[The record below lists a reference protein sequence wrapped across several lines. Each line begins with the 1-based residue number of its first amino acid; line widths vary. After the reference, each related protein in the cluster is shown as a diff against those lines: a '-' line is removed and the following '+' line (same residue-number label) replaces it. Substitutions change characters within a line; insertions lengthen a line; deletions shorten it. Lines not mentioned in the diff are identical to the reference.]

1 MAKTCQFGK
10 IELMLDIGLEIRILR
25 ERLKVSAKELSEK
38 IGLSQSQM
46 SRLEK
51 GQRRIDTQV
60 LDRIARA
67 LGVDASYFFG
77 RESPVSTGALPPSF
91 PETVGK
97 LIRSERR
104 RQHISAEDLASRVR
118 RPKALLQ
125 RIEEGKRDL
134 DPELAGRI
142 SRALRLPSNYFL
154 GAQQEVIHGLE
165 TRVERLNQALAES
178 HRGALA
184 LETESPVV
192 RDEPDVADAEP
203 GEPGEHRAAPTVVR
217 RGTPVL
223 GTPADG
229 YPQRFDSAGRPLGEI
244 TDYVYVPELDP
255 GDTFALYT
263 VGNSM
268 EGEAS
273 PSFREGDVLIF
284 SGSTLRSRD
293 FGFIRTEGEPA
304 IFRQVFF
311 DPGGTVRLQPLDLNC
326 PARIFPRHKILGIW
340 RLVGHIARH

>member
-1 MAKTCQFGK
+1 
-10 IELMLDIGLEIRILR
+10 MLDIGLEIRILR

-51 GQRRIDTQV
+51 GQRRIDTRV
-60 LDRIARA
+60 LDQIARA
-67 LGVDASYFFG
+67 LGVDPSYFFG
-77 RESPVSTGALPPSF
+77 RESPASTGALPPSF

-104 RQHISAEDLASRVR
+104 RQHISAEDLASRVG

-142 SRALRLPSNYFL
+142 SRALRLPPHYFL
-154 GAQQEVIHGLE
+154 GVQQEVIHGLE
-165 TRVERLNQALAES
+165 ARVERLNQALAES
-178 HRGALA
+178 NRGELA
-184 LETESPVV
+184 LDTESSVV
-192 RDEPDVADAEP
+192 SDEPDAADDGPKAPREK
-203 GEPGEHRAAPTVVR
+203 PTVVR

-223 GTPADG
+223 GTLADG
-229 YPQRFDSAGRPLGEI
+229 YPQHFDAAGRPAGEI
-244 TDYVYVPELDP
+244 TDYVYVAELDP

-263 VGNSM
+263 VGKSM
-268 EGEAS
+268 ERDAS
-273 PSFREGDVLIF
+273 PSFREGDLLIF

-293 FGFIRTEGEPA
+293 FGFIRTEGEEA
-304 IFRQVFF
+304 LFRQVFF
-311 DPGGTVRLQPLDLNC
+311 DPGGKVRLQPLDLNY
-326 PARIFPRHKILGIW
+326 PARTFPREQILGIW
-340 RLVGHIARH
+340 RLVGHVARYQNSTPDCNLRKR